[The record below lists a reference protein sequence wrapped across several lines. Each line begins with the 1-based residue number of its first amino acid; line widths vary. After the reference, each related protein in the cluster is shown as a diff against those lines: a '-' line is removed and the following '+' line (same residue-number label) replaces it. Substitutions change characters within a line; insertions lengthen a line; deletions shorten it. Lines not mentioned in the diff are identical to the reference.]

1 MDHGSWI
8 MIRFSTFIRIPQAHK
23 YNKTGSL
30 TSIRRTLFISIQAYP
45 FILFTLTSKSTGSY
59 VGITN
64 NHWIIQTQSQLY
76 NLVHG
81 LFNLDILFK
90 VNLHTIA
97 VGTISTLSI
106 GPIWK
111 QGSWN
116 WIHTQLFITALHF
129 NIGLVWSVFP
139 RREKSALHVVQSGSW
154 FIRPGQHSQRQSTTA
169 VGTTYTFFFWPIWKQ
184 VTWN

>member
-8 MIRFSTFIRIPQAHK
+8 MIRLSTFIRIPQAHK
-23 YNKTGSL
+23 YNKASSL

-45 FILFTLTSKSTGSY
+45 FILFTLTSKSTGPY
-59 VGITN
+59 VDITN

-81 LFNLDILFK
+81 LSNLVILFK
-90 VNLHTIA
+90 VNLH
-97 VGTISTLSI
+97 TLSI

-111 QGSWN
+111 QGNWN
-116 WIHTQLFITALHF
+116 WVHTQLFITALHF

-139 RREKSALHVVQSGSW
+139 RREKSVLHVVQSGSW
-154 FIRPGQHSQRQSTTA
+154 FIRPG
-169 VGTTYTFFFWPIWKQ
+169 
-184 VTWN
+184 